1 MSKESLEQFINQVA
15 ESEELQARIG
25 DEIDGDG
32 LIALGAENGFEF
44 TTEDLQET
52 AKISDEELDEV
63 AAGTGKNYLVQYKES
78 DLNFIDRLAEHEGIS
93 YYFQNSNC
101 ENRMLLAKFH
111 SPSVKV
117 HR

>member
-1 MSKESLEQFINQVA
+1 MRKESLEQFINQVA

-32 LIALGAENGFEF
+32 LIALGTENGFEF

-63 AAGTGKNYLVQYKES
+63 AAGTGWSYLVRHEES
-78 DLNFIDRLAEHEGIS
+78 DLDFVDRSAARDGVS
-93 YYFQNSNC
+93 YYFRNSDS
-101 ENRMLLAKFH
+101 EKGTTAKARKTR
-111 SPSVKV
+111 VKKFTN
-117 HR
+117 